1 MLWIR
6 VEGFS
11 IQDEGQAEDYRI
23 LRFRGVG
30 FTNLYKLSLALS
42 LSLSLFLC
50 LYCTATYV
58 VTIAV
63 HLIWSFRCEGFAFQ
77 ESVIMS
83 GTTIGL
89 GFGVLGYRA
98 SKGFNRRTPANPKLN
113 PPPLCC
119 QRAAAM
125 KATPQERTAWS
136 GRSALEKDLN
146 S

>member
-1 MLWIR
+1 MLGEFGFGVVACCGFGLR
-6 VEGFS
+6 VSAFRMKGKLRITGFF
-11 IQDEGQAEDYRI
+11 G
-23 LRFRGVG
+23 LGGVG

-63 HLIWSFRCEGFAFQ
+63 HVIWSFRCEGFAFQ

-113 PPPLCC
+113 PPPS
-119 QRAAAM
+119 AA
-125 KATPQERTAWS
+125 KGLLQ
-136 GRSALEKDLN
+136 
-146 S
+146 